1 MDDVIRDALGRFQPG
16 TAPGP
21 GRTIGS
27 RSRLVTALRQALDED
42 STLEKLRNVAIE
54 KMEQG
59 DPQFWRMLLDRVW
72 PTKMALSEEQ
82 PQVVTFRWVSPNER
96 ENDLG

>member
-1 MDDVIRDALGRFQPG
+1 MDEVIRDSRGRFQPG

-21 GRTIGS
+21 GRTLGS
-27 RSRLVTALRQALDED
+27 RLRLVTALRQALDED
-42 STLEKLRNVAIE
+42 STLEKLRKVAIE

-72 PTKMALSEEQ
+72 PTKMALCAEQ
-82 PQVVTFRWVSPNER
+82 PQVLTFRWVSP
-96 ENDLG
+96 DHQGTAQD

>member
-42 STLEKLRNVAIE
+42 STLEKLRDVASE
-54 KMEQG
+54 KMGQG
-59 DPQFWRMLLDRVW
+59 GPQFWRMLLDPVW
-72 PTKMALSEEQ
+72 PTKMALAEEQ
-82 PQVVTFRWVSPNER
+82 PQVVTFRWVSPDER
-96 ENDLG
+96 GNDLG

>member
-1 MDDVIRDALGRFQPG
+1 MDDVIRDSRGRFQPG

-27 RSRLVTALRQALDED
+27 LPRLVTALREALDED

-72 PTKMALSEEQ
+72 PTKMALAEEQ
-82 PQVVTFRWVSPNER
+82 PQVVTFRWVNPDESETGLR
-96 ENDLG
+96 

>member
-42 STLEKLRNVAIE
+42 STLEKLRDVAIE
-54 KMEQG
+54 A
-59 DPQFWRMLLDRVW
+59 DRKFKGPFCVR
-72 PTKMALSEEQ
+72 SE
-82 PQVVTFRWVSPNER
+82 PLCQVEAGWELN
-96 ENDLG
+96 